1 MALKVKSKILKLL
14 AEDRKPM
21 QLMEH
26 WGNMANFALHN
37 DKSGGLRFAFF
48 FGLSATCQYGTYY
61 RLLQ

>member
-26 WGNMANFALHN
+26 WDNMANFALHN
-37 DKSGGLRFAFF
+37 DKSGGLRF
-48 FGLSATCQYGTYY
+48 GLSATCQYGTFY